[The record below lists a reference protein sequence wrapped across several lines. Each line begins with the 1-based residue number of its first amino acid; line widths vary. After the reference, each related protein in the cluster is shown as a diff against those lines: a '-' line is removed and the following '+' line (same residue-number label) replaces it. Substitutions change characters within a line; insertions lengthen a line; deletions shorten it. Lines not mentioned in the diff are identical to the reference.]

1 VALGLVTVTLL
12 FGQAVV
18 LHFRGADNELAQA
31 QARQAVEG
39 GLRYAAYLLANL
51 ETSGELP
58 AEDTYSAE
66 EAPVGDGSF
75 WFLSHSG
82 ETGAQRQRVFS
93 LGDEAARMNLNT
105 AAPEMLAGLPG
116 MTPELAAAV
125 VDWRDEDDDLT
136 EGGAEAQFYQFLD
149 PPYAC
154 KNAPF
159 SSVEELRLVAGFT
172 RELLYGEDANR
183 NGLLDPNENDGDR
196 SWPPDDQ
203 DGVLD
208 EGVAEYLTVFTRE
221 PNTRPD
227 GSKRIN
233 VTQGGQ
239 KLAALLAEAF
249 GEERAKE
256 IQQRVGQGPPVRS
269 VLEFY
274 ARSGLTSEEFGQID
288 DALTDSDDDFLKG
301 RINVNTASAVVLAA
315 LPGMD
320 EQKAADLVA
329 QRQGSNTLLDSVAWA
344 ADVLDAETIR
354 AVGPYLTSRTF
365 QVRADVAG
373 VGRHG
378 RGYARA
384 VAVVDLTG
392 DAPQIVYREDLT
404 GLGWSLGE
412 DTREQLLARRTL
424 MP

>member
-1 VALGLVTVTLL
+1 
-12 FGQAVV
+12 
-18 LHFRGADNELAQA
+18 
-31 QARQAVEG
+31 
-39 GLRYAAYLLANL
+39 
-51 ETSGELP
+51 
-58 AEDTYSAE
+58 
-66 EAPVGDGSF
+66 
-75 WFLSHSG
+75 
-82 ETGAQRQRVFS
+82 
-93 LGDEAARMNLNT
+93 LNT
-105 AAPEMLAGLPG
+105 ATPEMLAGLPG

-424 MP
+424 TP